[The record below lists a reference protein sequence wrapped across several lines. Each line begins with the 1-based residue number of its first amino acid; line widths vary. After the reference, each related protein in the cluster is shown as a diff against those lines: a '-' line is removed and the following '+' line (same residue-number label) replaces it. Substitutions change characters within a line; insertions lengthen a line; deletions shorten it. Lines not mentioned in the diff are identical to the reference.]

1 MSGNIGEVICQYRQ
15 LKKMTQEEFASRLG
29 VTPQAVSRWERGNGM
44 PDVSLLAGISSVLGV
59 SVDALLG
66 IEDKMV
72 ESGDCLAGAE
82 IRTNLIAEP
91 LMLEFGKDIIPVITD
106 GLQTDYV
113 NEKRKEL
120 AKNTG
125 MLMPLLRM
133 RDNVELEDA
142 AFRILVYDEVM
153 DSGSAAELGYQELID
168 KVVECCRKNYARIL
182 NKQLVKLMI
191 DNLKKQFPGVADG
204 LIPEQISYLKVER
217 ALQQKVAAGESIRD
231 MIHII
236 EELEETI
243 ATEASFM
250 EQKLEEMM

>member
-1 MSGNIGEVICQYRQ
+1 MSKNIGEVICQSRQ
-15 LKKMTQEEFASRLG
+15 LNKMTQDEFASRLG
-29 VTPQAVSRWERGNGM
+29 VTPQAVSKWERGNGM
-44 PDVSLLAGISSVLGV
+44 PDVSILAGISSVLGI

-66 IEDKMV
+66 IEDEIV

-91 LMLEFGKDIIPVITD
+91 LMLEFGKNIIPVIID

-113 NEKRKEL
+113 NEKRREL

-125 MLMPLLRM
+125 MLMPLLRL
-133 RDNVELEDA
+133 RDNVKLEDD

-153 DSGSAAELGYQELID
+153 DGGNAAELGYQELID
-168 KVVECCRKNYARIL
+168 KVADCCEKNYARIL
-182 NKQLVKLMI
+182 NKQLVKVMI

-204 LIPEQISYLKVER
+204 LIPEKISYLKVECV
-217 ALQQKVAAGESIRD
+217 LQQKVAAGESIRD

-236 EELEETI
+236 EELEEDMV
-243 ATEASFM
+243 TEASV
-250 EQKLEEMM
+250 